1 MNLKGGWETVDAKT
15 SVCPE
20 SISKQKRE
28 ETENNTNC
36 SCGHLLVGGTRD
48 SFGNPSVQRAYGRP
62 VGQCK
67 FLLECSV
74 GRQPMSTSLYSHF
87 FREVVLTKTVIYF
100 SLFCDISMRNKVV
113 PERSM
118 LGWGC
123 IPHSCFV
130 FFAFLVC
137 STSYHGDTGQ
147 IYTYS
152 NVNNSFGLL
161 LYKL

>member
-1 MNLKGGWETVDAKT
+1 MAYLLSPRLFVCYRYGLLCNDCFHEPKRRLGDRRREDFGG
-15 SVCPE
+15 PE

-36 SCGHLLVGGTRD
+36 SRGRLLVGETRD
-48 SFGNPSVQRAYGRP
+48 SFGNPSVQRAYGGP

-74 GRQPMSTSLYSHF
+74 GRQPMSMSLYSHF

-123 IPHSCFV
+123 IPHS
-130 FFAFLVC
+130 
-137 STSYHGDTGQ
+137 
-147 IYTYS
+147 
-152 NVNNSFGLL
+152 
-161 LYKL
+161 